1 LVFGYLLIYK
11 QIVYI
16 LIMELPEDVLMII
29 REYSKPLTRP
39 DWRLGCY
46 YNRIKYYVLS
56 GIEIPF
62 GQVIFTAFRM
72 AFLNYVTYKDTYI
85 YNTLYIII

>member
-1 LVFGYLLIYK
+1 
-11 QIVYI
+11 
-16 LIMELPEDVLMII
+16 MELPDDILMII

-39 DWRLGCY
+39 DWRLGSY
-46 YNRIKYYVLS
+46 FNRIKYYVLG

-62 GQVIFTAFRM
+62 GQVIFTAFRI
-72 AFLNYVTYKDTYI
+72 AFLNYVTSKDFYI